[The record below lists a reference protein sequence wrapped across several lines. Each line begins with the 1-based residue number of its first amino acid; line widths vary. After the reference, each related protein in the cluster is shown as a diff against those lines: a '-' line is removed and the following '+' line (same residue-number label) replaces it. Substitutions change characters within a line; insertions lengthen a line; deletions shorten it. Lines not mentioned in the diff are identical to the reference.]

1 MKKASTIEEGFTII
15 ELVVILVIISIL
27 SAIAIGN
34 YFKILNLARENKT
47 LMDVNSYMRMI
58 AFCQASGKITNLP
71 KNAGELSQC
80 TPVPACQW
88 AAHLRGSNA
97 CSSAGTLQLG
107 KDNPA
112 TSQWNSPDGYYNI
125 RLDIDQNRL
134 NIRAIPYFHDY
145 AGITGCFNPSGTTKL
160 ETFEVD
166 KSNYDGGKRMRG
178 MKDTTDDVPLI
189 SC

>member
-58 AFCQASGKITNLP
+58 AFCQASGKMTNLP

-80 TPVPACQW
+80 TPYQPA
-88 AAHLRGSNA
+88 
-97 CSSAGTLQLG
+97 
-107 KDNPA
+107 
-112 TSQWNSPDGYYNI
+112 
-125 RLDIDQNRL
+125 
-134 NIRAIPYFHDY
+134 
-145 AGITGCFNPSGTTKL
+145 SG
-160 ETFEVD
+160 
-166 KSNYDGGKRMRG
+166 
-178 MKDTTDDVPLI
+178 PLI
-189 SC
+189 

>member
-15 ELVVILVIISIL
+15 ELVAILVIISIL

-34 YFKILNLARENKT
+34 YFKILNLARENET

-58 AFCQASGKITNLP
+58 AFCQASGKMTNLP

-97 CSSAGTLQLG
+97 CSSAGTLEPG

-112 TSQWNSPDGYYNI
+112 TS
-125 RLDIDQNRL
+125 
-134 NIRAIPYFHDY
+134 
-145 AGITGCFNPSGTTKL
+145 
-160 ETFEVD
+160 
-166 KSNYDGGKRMRG
+166 
-178 MKDTTDDVPLI
+178 
-189 SC
+189 